1 MAEQWPALLQ
11 STALRETAASIHIN
25 KTVMMQ
31 KVALFGAK
39 IGRED
44 YSSRSLFLATFP

>member
-1 MAEQWPALLQ
+1 MEMTNLLFSHLLAVISQ
-11 STALRETAASIHIN
+11 
-25 KTVMMQ
+25 VMMQ

-44 YSSRSLFLATFP
+44 HSSRSLFLATFP

>member
-1 MAEQWPALLQ
+1 MKAYWIVFA
-11 STALRETAASIHIN
+11 
-25 KTVMMQ
+25 VMMQ

-44 YSSRSLFLATFP
+44 YSSRSLFLEIFP

>member
-1 MAEQWPALLQ
+1 MFRADLITSKSAPLL
-11 STALRETAASIHIN
+11 L
-25 KTVMMQ
+25 VMMQ
-31 KVALFGAK
+31 KVALIGAK